1 MEKTIE
7 EMDIDEFYDSFYSD
21 KSFNLYGKEQPCFF
35 TYTAKKAKNY
45 DFEVGKFDKPGPKFY
60 TLD

>member
-21 KSFNLYGKEQPCFF
+21 KSFNLYGKE
-35 TYTAKKAKNY
+35 
-45 DFEVGKFDKPGPKFY
+45 
-60 TLD
+60 